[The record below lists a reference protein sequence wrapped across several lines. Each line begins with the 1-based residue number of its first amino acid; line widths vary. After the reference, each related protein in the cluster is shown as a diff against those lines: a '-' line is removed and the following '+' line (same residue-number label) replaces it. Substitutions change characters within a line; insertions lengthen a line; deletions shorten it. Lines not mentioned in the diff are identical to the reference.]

1 MKKQFEQDKSIDEF
15 VSFWSDK
22 GDEKQ
27 DTQKFWM
34 HLLRVICGVSTPEK
48 VIDFEKRVKI
58 QGTKFIDGYIP
69 ETKTAIEQKSSYI
82 NLDKPEVQSD
92 KTELT
97 PYEQAKRY
105 DDNLKHSEKCR
116 WIVVS
121 NFTEIRIYD
130 MEKDNPADNFETVY
144 LKDLPKEYY
153 RLQFLIDQKNEN
165 IRREEELS
173 LKAGILVGKLYDS
186 LYNEFIPPEKSLIS
200 TGNPKGLS
208 TFQLRSLNILCVRI
222 VFCLYAEDAGL
233 FETKTSFEDYI
244 KSFYCDNLRN
254 GIRELFKALDTKE
267 EERDKYNNNIK
278 PFPYVNGGLFRDEN
292 IEIPNFTEEIVDV
305 IVKDCA
311 PFNWSEISPT
321 IFGAVFESTLNL
333 ETRRKGGMHYTSIE
347 NIHKVIDPLFLDDL
361 NAEFETI
368 CAIKQINQKK
378 EKLCKFQDKLGSLKF
393 LDPAC
398 GSGNFLTETYLS
410 LRRLE
415 NKVISILNKGETVL
429 GFDEFIKVT
438 IDHFYGIEINDFAVT
453 VAKTALWIAEN
464 QMNNETEAIISRTID
479 FLPLTTNAFIVE
491 GNALRMDWSTL
502 KPLDNHVLSGDSL
515 FSGFTTETDGTK
527 HEYDYIMGNP
537 PFIGYSLQSEE
548 QKVDVLS
555 IYVDSNNSPYKNA
568 GKIDY
573 VSTWFFKAT
582 QFIQN
587 TKCRCAFVA
596 TNSICQGEQVSGV
609 WKPLFERFNIHIDF
623 AYQTFKWENETS
635 SKKDMAAVHCVI
647 IGFSIGSEKKLK
659 KLFLSD
665 NNYELVPNINA
676 YLINGADLFIDSRT
690 SPLCRVPQMSSG
702 GKPVEGGYLIFTDEE
717 KELFLKKEPKAEIY
731 FRPFMG
737 ADDYIN
743 GHGRWC
749 LWLFGVSPK
758 ELMKMPLVMERIE
771 AVRKFRLA
779 SVKEATR
786 EYANYPA
793 QFMEIK
799 QPDSD
804 YLIIPAT
811 SSENRKYI
819 PIGYLDKNVVASNA
833 ASFVPNA
840 TLYHFGIL
848 TSIVHN
854 SWMRV
859 VCGRLEMRYRYSVNI
874 VYNNFPWCEP
884 SEKQKTQIEKTAK
897 KILDARSKY
906 SDCTMAQLYGE
917 NSYLFPELL
926 KAHEENDKA
935 VMNAYGFE
943 YGIDESEI
951 VARLFKMYEKLVKN
965 K

>member
-1 MKKQFEQDKSIDEF
+1 M
-15 VSFWSDK
+15 
-22 GDEKQ
+22 
-27 DTQKFWM
+27 
-34 HLLRVICGVSTPEK
+34 
-48 VIDFEKRVKI
+48 
-58 QGTKFIDGYIP
+58 
-69 ETKTAIEQKSSYI
+69 
-82 NLDKPEVQSD
+82 
-92 KTELT
+92 
-97 PYEQAKRY
+97 
-105 DDNLKHSEKCR
+105 
-116 WIVVS
+116 
-121 NFTEIRIYD
+121 
-130 MEKDNPADNFETVY
+130 
-144 LKDLPKEYY
+144 
-153 RLQFLIDQKNEN
+153 RL
-165 IRREEELS
+165 
-173 LKAGILVGKLYDS
+173 GI
-186 LYNEFIPPEKSLIS
+186 
-200 TGNPKGLS
+200 T
-208 TFQLRSLNILCVRI
+208 
-222 VFCLYAEDAGL
+222 
-233 FETKTSFEDYI
+233 
-244 KSFYCDNLRN
+244 
-254 GIRELFKALDTKE
+254 
-267 EERDKYNNNIK
+267 
-278 PFPYVNGGLFRDEN
+278 
-292 IEIPNFTEEIVDV
+292 
-305 IVKDCA
+305 
-311 PFNWSEISPT
+311 
-321 IFGAVFESTLNL
+321 
-333 ETRRKGGMHYTSIE
+333 
-347 NIHKVIDPLFLDDL
+347 
-361 NAEFETI
+361 
-368 CAIKQINQKK
+368 
-378 EKLCKFQDKLGSLKF
+378 
-393 LDPAC
+393 
-398 GSGNFLTETYLS
+398 
-410 LRRLE
+410 
-415 NKVISILNKGETVL
+415 
-429 GFDEFIKVT
+429 
-438 IDHFYGIEINDFAVT
+438 
-453 VAKTALWIAEN
+453 
-464 QMNNETEAIISRTID
+464 ISRTID

-587 TKCRCAFVA
+587 TKCRCAVVA

-771 AVRKFRLA
+771 TVRKFRLA